1 MMTTKEE
8 QEQVQGGDEW
18 LVDMPPKEIAAQKL
32 KQQML
37 RRRWAVITLVTL
49 ATLATAGGGF
59 LVYAL
64 EH

>member
-1 MMTTKEE
+1 M
-8 QEQVQGGDEW
+8 QGGDEW